1 MMCLICHGTS
11 KYMPRYECGHH
22 FHAECLQEWCKHTNR
37 KNVIESNNNEK
48 HLLDYPT
55 KVNCPY
61 CSVQIRLI
69 KKTRTNSEYI
79 YFQNNLAYL
88 LATYHYQFTGEHN
101 KLHGYCERCYKK
113 DKIIEMKTVDDDEF
127 LCNKCISRAYKYDPM
142 YSIYEDSN
150 KDKEEILLLIL
161 RFVWE
166 NRKVVRKNLSL
177 INMSISKSE
186 DFLNQMD
193 PLHPSS
199 SKSRKPTDYDREIT
213 KISNKI
219 ISSL

>member
-11 KYMPRYECGHH
+11 KYMPRYECGHY
-22 FHAECLQEWCKHTNR
+22 FHAECLLEWCKHTNR

-69 KKTRTNSEYI
+69 KKTRTNAKYI
-79 YFQNNLAYL
+79 DFQNNLAYL
-88 LATYHYQFTGEHN
+88 LALYHYQFTGEYD
-101 KLHGYCERCYKK
+101 KIYGYCERCYKK
-113 DKIIEMKTVDDDEF
+113 DKIIEMKVVDDDEF
-127 LCNKCISRAYKYDPM
+127 LCSQCTSRAYKYDPP
-142 YSIYEDSN
+142 YSIYEDDD
-150 KDKEEILLLIL
+150 KTKEEILLLIL

-177 INMSISKSE
+177 INMSVSKSK

-193 PLHPSS
+193 HLQQSS
-199 SKSRKPTDYDREIT
+199 LELRKPTKYDCEIK
-213 KISNKI
+213 KISKKI
-219 ISSL
+219 ISFL